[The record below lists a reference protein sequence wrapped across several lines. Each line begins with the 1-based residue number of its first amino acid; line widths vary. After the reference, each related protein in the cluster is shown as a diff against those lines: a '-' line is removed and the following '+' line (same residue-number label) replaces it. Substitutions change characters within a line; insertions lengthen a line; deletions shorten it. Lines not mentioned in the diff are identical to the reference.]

1 MQSRPGKQS
10 PCTWPAHQRVYRHCN
25 CKATFC
31 RAFVKEMS
39 NFSSA
44 QFDAAAVST
53 GRHLPVESAMP
64 GTTLQIIPLQA
75 FESGGV
81 LYGRYPP
88 LNLHQLSGCL
98 PSACAQHAPSL
109 KCNLQRRSS
118 LKAWSQ
124 LGGYVR

>member
-1 MQSRPGKQS
+1 
-10 PCTWPAHQRVYRHCN
+10 
-25 CKATFC
+25 
-31 RAFVKEMS
+31 MS

-88 LNLHQLSGCL
+88 LQPHPLACL
-98 PSACAQHAPSL
+98 PAQQAPALSL
-109 KCNLQRRSS
+109 PYTIVGERFTS
-118 LKAWSQ
+118 
-124 LGGYVR
+124 